1 MILTKASIASAIA
14 SQDIEIVPY
23 NPELLN
29 PNSYNYRLG
38 KTLKEY
44 VGTKDDG
51 SSIFKEI
58 EIPTEGLLLE
68 AKRLYLGHTYEKIGS
83 RKYMISLI
91 GRSSVG
97 RLGLFLQISANVGH
111 TGTNHQWTLEIFP
124 VQRIIV
130 YPEMIIGQVSF
141 WKNNGAVT
149 PYSGY
154 FGNFNAPTLHKG

>member
-1 MILTKASIASAIA
+1 MILTKASIASAVV
-14 SQDIEIVPY
+14 SQEIEIVPY

-38 KTLKEY
+38 KILKEY

-68 AKRLYLGHTYEKIGS
+68 AKRLYLGHTHEKIGS
-83 RKYMISLI
+83 KKYMISLI

-124 VQRIIV
+124 VQSIMV

-141 WKNNGAVT
+141 WKNNGEVM

-154 FGNFNAPTLHKG
+154 FGNFNAPTLQKG